1 MISIPIPNFLAVCGE
16 YQLLLEKELGEICNW
31 ASLKSNHVV
40 VIGDLNLDRKKIMRP
55 DKSEGKLLLDLEV
68 EQGFDC
74 LITKP
79 TRTEKRGKII
89 TESLIDLLLSNR
101 PELFQYSGNYHPCLS
116 DHVLI
121 YVALKKKINLNKPK
135 IINFRSFKNF
145 DSELFTRHLDMAPWH
160 IIQLFDEVDD
170 QVHVW
175 NLIMN
180 DVLNDLAPVKKM
192 RVRDKDVPYM
202 TPEWKSA
209 IRAKRKANAKYL
221 KNKTPETWE
230 LRRKTRNEATKQ
242 KHIAIKNYW
251 KIKADDLKSN
261 PRDFFKTFK
270 PFLNTKDCSTSTD
283 IQLKVEGTIVKDQ
296 RQVSE
301 ILVDYFST
309 IADGIGGDIAKLKSL
324 KDFKDHPSV
333 LRIQQQSV
341 NWSRNLEVKPITQG
355 PVLAALES
363 LNTNKATG
371 YDNIPAKVLKIAADE
386 LAKPLTTLF
395 NSCIRNCVWPRD

>member
-89 TESLIDLLLSNR
+89 TESLLDVLLSNR

-121 YVALKKKINLNKPK
+121 YVALKQKINMNKPK

-192 RVRDKDVPYM
+192 RVCDKDVPYM

-221 KNKTPETWE
+221 KNKTPETWG
-230 LRRKTRNEATKQ
+230 LRRKTRNEATKHRRLQ
-242 KHIAIKNYW
+242 
-251 KIKADDLKSN
+251 
-261 PRDFFKTFK
+261 
-270 PFLNTKDCSTSTD
+270 
-283 IQLKVEGTIVKDQ
+283 
-296 RQVSE
+296 
-301 ILVDYFST
+301 
-309 IADGIGGDIAKLKSL
+309 
-324 KDFKDHPSV
+324 
-333 LRIQQQSV
+333 
-341 NWSRNLEVKPITQG
+341 
-355 PVLAALES
+355 
-363 LNTNKATG
+363 
-371 YDNIPAKVLKIAADE
+371 
-386 LAKPLTTLF
+386 
-395 NSCIRNCVWPRD
+395 

>member
-1 MISIPIPNFLAVCGE
+1 
-16 YQLLLEKELGEICNW
+16 
-31 ASLKSNHVV
+31 
-40 VIGDLNLDRKKIMRP
+40 
-55 DKSEGKLLLDLEV
+55 
-68 EQGFDC
+68 
-74 LITKP
+74 
-79 TRTEKRGKII
+79 
-89 TESLIDLLLSNR
+89 
-101 PELFQYSGNYHPCLS
+101 
-116 DHVLI
+116 
-121 YVALKKKINLNKPK
+121 
-135 IINFRSFKNF
+135 
-145 DSELFTRHLDMAPWH
+145 MAPWH

-170 QVHVW
+170 QVHAW
-175 NLIMN
+175 NVIMN
-180 DVLNDLAPVKKM
+180 DVLNDLAPVKNL

-209 IRAKRKANAKYL
+209 IWAKRKANAKYL

-242 KHIAIKNYW
+242 RRIAIKNYW

-270 PFLNTKDCSTSTD
+270 PFLSTKDCSTSTD

-333 LRIQQQSV
+333 FRIQQQ
-341 NWSRNLEVKPITQG
+341 K
-355 PVLAALES
+355 
-363 LNTNKATG
+363 TG
-371 YDNIPAKVLKIAADE
+371 HAILK
-386 LAKPLTTLF
+386 
-395 NSCIRNCVWPRD
+395 